1 MPIITGKYQNFKVI
15 IDYIVDSRPV
25 YDKEDPASNPE
36 TNNQDFWLEKLHI
49 VLFTEINCGENQS

>member
-1 MPIITGKYQNFKVI
+1 MPIITYKYQNFKVI

-25 YDKEDPASNPE
+25 YAKEDPASNPE
-36 TNNQDFWLEKLHI
+36 TNNQDFCLGKLHI